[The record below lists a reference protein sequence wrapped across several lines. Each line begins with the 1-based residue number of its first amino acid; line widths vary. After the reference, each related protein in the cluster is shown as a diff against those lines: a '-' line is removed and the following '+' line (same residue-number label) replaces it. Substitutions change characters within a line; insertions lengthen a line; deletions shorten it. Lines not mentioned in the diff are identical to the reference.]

1 MNRKFWM
8 AAFVAAAFLLGG
20 CGTPKVETT
29 VAQKVRAPLV
39 FTATVVPEALFSL
52 PVIPQVSGT
61 LLAPLPDP
69 GTELC
74 AGDTIADIDTSQY
87 DAQIAEGEARLASQP
102 AAAPSLEED
111 GSMEASLLQQGIIT
125 RAEYEKLRGKKSRT
139 VAVSGNE
146 AMESALAAAKNARA
160 ACHITAPISGIVAKI
175 YVQKNVAQ
183 AGQPLLLIRQDSPVT
198 AEIEIPCDIVAAVDE
213 AKEKRTLTVSLTDAD
228 RSRVWFGELKKEGE
242 EAGSPFAVYRVQ
254 ADNPDGKLIIGE
266 KYDLRIDTGRETVGI
281 SVPTKAIFDGN
292 KVQIVTE
299 DGLLD
304 IRSVI
309 VGADAGENTL
319 IIGGLEEGDHVVVS
333 PDTKLSVGTKVK
345 EDL

>member
-20 CGTPKVETT
+20 CGTPKVETM

-160 ACHITAPISGIVAKI
+160 ACHITKI

-183 AGQPLLLIRQDSPVT
+183 AGQPLLLIRQDSPVI
-198 AEIEIPCDIVAAVDE
+198 AEIEIPRDIVAAVDE

-254 ADNPDGKLIIGE
+254 ADNPDGTLIIGE
-266 KYDLRIDTGRETVGI
+266 KYDLRIDTGRETEGI

>member
-20 CGTPKVETT
+20 CGTPKVETM

-183 AGQPLLLIRQDSPVT
+183 AGQPLLLIRQDSPVI
-198 AEIEIPCDIVAAVDE
+198 AEIEIPRDIVAAVDE
-213 AKEKRTLTVSLTDAD
+213 AKEKRTLTVSLTDAE
-228 RSRVWFGELKKEGE
+228 RLRIWFGELKKEGE

-254 ADNPDGKLIIGE
+254 ADNPDGTLIIGE
-266 KYDLRIDTGRETVGI
+266 KYDLRIDTGRETEGI